1 MTGFQIVVLWSDM
14 LIWLLVAAGIGVGV
28 LVAKTPPLLAAWRR
42 VGANRVGMASATVLL
57 AFIAIGLLDS
67 LHFRLQLEGKPGQ
80 KASYAIE
87 VLSVLDALAAPLRL
101 RNEKT
106 YSEPFATRLYAK
118 ETIDLPGGETV
129 RDYPRLK
136 HGGSHLGEREG
147 EVAADAGLTAF
158 RIGMLTLLGWLALA
172 AAAAAVVAR
181 GDAVAVDASGWQK
194 IWRGETAFAWNAV
207 LLTLG
212 LMLLV
217 LVPLFW
223 LAGQYHVF
231 GTDKVGQDVLYQVLK
246 SVRTG
251 LIIGLVTT
259 LVMLPMAVLL
269 GIVAGYFR
277 GWIDDVIQYIYTVL
291 NSIPGVLLIAAAVL
305 MMQVVIDT
313 HPQWFSTAAERADLR
328 LLALCFI
335 LGITSWTGLCRLL
348 RGETLKLRELEY
360 IQAAQAFGVSS
371 WRIVVRHILPNLM
384 HIVIIALVMDF
395 SGLVLAEAVLSYV
408 GIGVDP
414 TMISFGTMINSARME
429 LGREPVVWWS
439 LAAAFTTMFI
449 LVLAA
454 NLFADAVR
462 DAFDPRAA

>member
-1 MTGFQIVVLWSDM
+1 MMGFQIIVLWSDV

-28 LVAKTPPLLAAWRR
+28 LIAKSPPLLSAWRR
-42 VGANRVGMASATVLL
+42 VGASRVGMASAVVLI
-57 AFIAIGLLDS
+57 AFALIGLVDS
-67 LHFRLQLEGKPGQ
+67 LHYRSQLESKPGQ
-80 KASYAIE
+80 PAVYSVE
-87 VLSVLDALAAPLRL
+87 VLSVLDALVTPLRT

-118 ETIDLPGGETV
+118 ETIDVPGKGTV

-136 HGGSHLGEREG
+136 YGGIHLGERED
-147 EVAADAGLTAF
+147 EVAADVAMTAF
-158 RIGMLTLLGWLALA
+158 RAAVLAFLGWLAVA
-172 AAAAAVVAR
+172 GVVAQI
-181 GDAVAVDASGWQK
+181 VARDGSGWQK
-194 IWRGETAFAWNAV
+194 IWRGETVFAWNA
-207 LLTLG
+207 LLI
-212 LMLLV
+212 MLALI
-217 LVPLFW
+217 LLIAVPLFA
-223 LAGQYHVF
+223 LSAQYHVF
-231 GTDKVGQDVLYQVLK
+231 GTDKVGQDVLYQILK

-277 GWIDDVIQYIYTVL
+277 GWVDDVIQYVYTVL
-291 NSIPGVLLIAAAVL
+291 SSIPGVLLIAAAVL

-313 HPQWFSTAAERADLR
+313 HPQWFSTSAERADLR

-360 IQAAQAFGVSS
+360 IQAAQAFGVSN
-371 WRIVVRHILPNLM
+371 WRIIVRHILPNLM

-414 TMISFGTMINSARME
+414 SMTSFGTMINSARME

-439 LAAAFTTMFI
+439 LAAAFTAMFI

>member
-87 VLSVLDALAAPLRL
+87 VLSVLDALAVPLRT

-181 GDAVAVDASGWQK
+181 GDAVAVDTPGWQK
-194 IWRGETAFAWNAV
+194 TCRSETAFAWNAF
-207 LLTLG
+207 LLTLC

-223 LAGQYHVF
+223 LAGQYHFF
-231 GTDKVGQDVLYQVLK
+231 GTDKVGQDVL
-246 SVRTG
+246 
-251 LIIGLVTT
+251 
-259 LVMLPMAVLL
+259 
-269 GIVAGYFR
+269 
-277 GWIDDVIQYIYTVL
+277 
-291 NSIPGVLLIAAAVL
+291 
-305 MMQVVIDT
+305 
-313 HPQWFSTAAERADLR
+313 
-328 LLALCFI
+328 
-335 LGITSWTGLCRLL
+335 
-348 RGETLKLRELEY
+348 
-360 IQAAQAFGVSS
+360 
-371 WRIVVRHILPNLM
+371 
-384 HIVIIALVMDF
+384 
-395 SGLVLAEAVLSYV
+395 
-408 GIGVDP
+408 
-414 TMISFGTMINSARME
+414 
-429 LGREPVVWWS
+429 
-439 LAAAFTTMFI
+439 
-449 LVLAA
+449 
-454 NLFADAVR
+454 
-462 DAFDPRAA
+462 

>member
-1 MTGFQIVVLWSDM
+1 MMGFQIIVLWSDV
-14 LIWLLVAAGIGVGV
+14 LIWLLVAAGVGVGM
-28 LVAKTPPLLAAWRR
+28 LIAKSPPLLAAWRR
-42 VGANRVGMASATVLL
+42 VGASRVGMASAVVLIVFAL
-57 AFIAIGLLDS
+57 IGLVDS
-67 LHFRLQLEGKPGQ
+67 LHYRSQLESKPGQ
-80 KASYAIE
+80 PAVYSVE
-87 VLSVLDALAAPLRL
+87 VLSVLDALVTPLRT

-118 ETIDLPGGETV
+118 ETIDVPGKGTV

-136 HGGSHLGEREG
+136 YGGIHLGERED
-147 EVAADAGLTAF
+147 EVAADVAMTAF
-158 RIGMLTLLGWLALA
+158 RAAVLAFLGWLAVA
-172 AAAAAVVAR
+172 GVVAQI
-181 GDAVAVDASGWQK
+181 VARDGSGWQK
-194 IWRGETAFAWNAV
+194 IWRGETVFAWNA
-207 LLTLG
+207 LLI
-212 LMLLV
+212 MLALI
-217 LVPLFW
+217 LLIAVPLFA
-223 LAGQYHVF
+223 LSAQYHVF
-231 GTDKVGQDVLYQVLK
+231 GTDKVGQDVLYQILK

-277 GWIDDVIQYIYTVL
+277 GWVDDVIQYVYTVL
-291 NSIPGVLLIAAAVL
+291 SSIPGVLLIAAAVL

-313 HPQWFSTAAERADLR
+313 HPQWFSTSAERADLR

-360 IQAAQAFGVSS
+360 IQAAQAFGVSN
-371 WRIVVRHILPNLM
+371 WRIIVRHILPNLM

-414 TMISFGTMINSARME
+414 SMTSFGTMINSARME

-439 LAAAFTTMFI
+439 LAAAFTAMFI

>member
-1 MTGFQIVVLWSDM
+1 MMGFQIVVLWSDM

-57 AFIAIGLLDS
+57 AFIAVGLLDS
-67 LHFRLQLEGKPGQ
+67 MHFRLQLDGKPGQ

-87 VLSVLDALAAPLRL
+87 VLSVLDVLAAPLRQ

-118 ETIDLPGGETV
+118 ETIDLPGGETM

-136 HGGSHLGEREG
+136 HGGRHLGEREG
-147 EVAADAGLTAF
+147 DVLADAGLTAF
-158 RIGMLTLLGWLALA
+158 RLGVLALLGWLALA
-172 AAAAAVVAR
+172 AGASALVAR
-181 GDAVAVDASGWQK
+181 GESVAVDASGWQK

-212 LMLLV
+212 LILLIV
-217 LVPLFW
+217 VPLFW

-277 GWIDDVIQYIYTVL
+277 GWIDDLIQYIYTVL

-328 LLALCFI
+328 LLAVCFI

-360 IQAAQAFGVSS
+360 IQAAQAFGVSN
-371 WRIVVRHILPNLM
+371 WRIIVRHILPNLM